1 MEGKD
6 VIILWDTPIHTDK
19 EITANKPDIVIK
31 DKKENK
37 CIFIDMSVPSERN
50 NRKTVKVQRPGNRSK
65 QNVEHENDYCPCY
78 RWSPGPYQKANE

>member
-6 VIILWDTPIHTDK
+6 VIILWDMPVHTDK
-19 EITANKPDIVIK
+19 EITANRPDIVIK

-50 NRKTVKVQRPGNRSK
+50 VANKETENCQSTKTWK
-65 QNVEHENDYCPCY
+65 
-78 RWSPGPYQKANE
+78 